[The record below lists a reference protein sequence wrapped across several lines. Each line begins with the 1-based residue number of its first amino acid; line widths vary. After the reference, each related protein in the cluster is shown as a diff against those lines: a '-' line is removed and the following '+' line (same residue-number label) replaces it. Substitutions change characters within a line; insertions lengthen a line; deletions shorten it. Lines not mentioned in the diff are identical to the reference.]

1 MFSLYY
7 DLSKILSYNAF
18 LNFLLGERG
27 VGKTYSCSKF
37 VTKKFINSGDEF
49 VYIRRYKSDLKKS
62 VPKFFNALITN
73 NEFEEHKLRTHG
85 DLFYI
90 DDKVAGYGM
99 TLTMAQSLKSSNF
112 PNVKYIIFDEF
123 IIENDGHKH
132 YLQGEVEVFLG
143 LVETIARMRDVKIF
157 MLGNAVTVT
166 NPYFIFF
173 DISMPYNTD
182 IKTYKDGLILVQY
195 MKNDEYRKAK
205 HESKL
210 GKLVEGTEY
219 SSYAIDNSFRLDNK
233 DFIEKKSGTSRC
245 AFAFKY
251 KDNIYGAWFD
261 YNIGKIFI
269 SNDYLENVQFFACT
283 LEDHKP
289 NTMLINSAKYYSAF
303 KTFVQ
308 NYKLGNVYYESQK
321 IKAQVREFI
330 KMVI

>member
-1 MFSLYY
+1 MYY
-7 DLSKILSYNAF
+7 DLTKILSYSAY
-18 LNFLLGERG
+18 LNFLIGERG

-37 VTKKFINSGDEF
+37 VTKKFIKSGDEF

-73 NEFEEHKLRTHG
+73 NEFEGHTLRTSG

-132 YLQGEVEVFLG
+132 YLQNEVEVFLG
-143 LVETIARMRDVKIF
+143 LVETIARMRDIKIF

-173 DISMPYNTD
+173 DINMPYNTD

-195 MKNDEYRKAK
+195 MKNEEYRKAK

-210 GKLVEGTEY
+210 GQLVEGTEY
-219 SSYAIDNSFRLDNK
+219 SKYAIDNAYRLDNK
-233 DFIEKKSGTSRC
+233 DFIEKKTGTSRC
-245 AFAFKY
+245 SFAFQY
-251 KDNIYGAWFD
+251 KDSKFGVWFD
-261 YNIGKIFI
+261 FNVGKIFI
-269 SNDYLENVQFFACT
+269 SQDYIEGVQFFACT
-283 LEDHKP
+283 LEDHRP
-289 NTMLINSAKYYSAF
+289 NTMLINSAKNYSAF

-321 IKAQVREFI
+321 IKSQVREFI
-330 KMVI
+330 KLII